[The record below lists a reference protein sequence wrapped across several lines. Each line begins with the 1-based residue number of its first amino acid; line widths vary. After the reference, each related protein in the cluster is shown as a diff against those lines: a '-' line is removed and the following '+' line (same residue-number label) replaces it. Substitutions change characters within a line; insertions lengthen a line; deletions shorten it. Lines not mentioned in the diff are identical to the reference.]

1 MSKIDSITVDNL
13 KCGGCENT
21 IKKTLKQIQ
30 GVEKVGIDNDKHL
43 IEVVHQ
49 DNVSRLMLTDSLKK
63 MGYPEVGT
71 TEGLNAVLSNAKSYI
86 SCAIG
91 RLGTEEAEDVLT
103 EKIR

>member
-21 IKKTLKQIQ
+21 IKKTLKQLE
-30 GVEKVGIDNDKHL
+30 GVEKVAINNEKQL

-49 DNVSRLMLTDSLKK
+49 DNVSRLMLTDALKK

-91 RLGTEEAEDVLT
+91 RLGTEEAEDIFT